1 MAGIGRCTGSA
12 GRSEIL
18 FWHERDTGPIA
29 SRESFDHMICR
40 GLFVG
45 AITIDIQYLVD
56 TFPAPNSKSFA
67 AQLAM
72 STGGPAT
79 NAAVTFSHLGGQAH
93 LLSVIGSHPFTHF
106 MQDELQ
112 RYGVTS
118 TDLVSGAPHT
128 PPVSSIITT
137 APYGDRSVVTWASR
151 KIAGAAAISTGISP
165 RDFDIVLVDGFY
177 MEVCQVVAERAK
189 KAAVPVVLDAGS
201 WKVGMESL
209 LPSVDIAICS
219 ENFSP
224 PGITGHMPVLRY
236 LRDRGIQHAAI
247 TRGERPILYS
257 SRDGEG
263 EIPIGEADVVDTL
276 GAGDIFHGAFC
287 YYYATSASF
296 VAALENAACI
306 ATRSCQSL
314 GTRSWMQQ

>member
-1 MAGIGRCTGSA
+1 MVEVLIQAQR
-12 GRSEIL
+12 EL
-18 FWHERDTGPIA
+18 VP
-29 SRESFDHMICR
+29 SRVGESFDHMTCR

-45 AITIDIQYLVD
+45 AITVDIQYLVD
-56 TFPAPNSKSFA
+56 RFPAPNSKSFA

-79 NAAVTFSHLGGQAH
+79 NASVTFAHLGGQAH
-93 LLSVIGSHPFTHF
+93 VLTAIGSHPFTPF
-106 MQDELQ
+106 MTDELQ
-112 RYGVTS
+112 RYGVTA
-118 TDLVSGAPHT
+118 TDILSGAPHT

-137 APYGDRSVVTWASR
+137 APHGDRSVVTWASR
-151 KIAGAAAISTGISP
+151 MIAGTAAIVAGVVP

-189 KAAVPVVLDAGS
+189 KAMVPVVLDAGS
-201 WKVGMESL
+201 WKEGMELL

-219 ENFSP
+219 ENFAP
-224 PGITGHMPVLRY
+224 PGITGPAPVLRY

-247 TRGERPILYS
+247 TRGEQPILYS

-263 EIPIGEADVVDTL
+263 AIPIGDVDVVDTL

-287 YYYATSASF
+287 YYYAKSASF
-296 VAALENAACI
+296 IAALESAARV

-314 GTRSWMQQ
+314 GTRSWMGQ

>member
-1 MAGIGRCTGSA
+1 M
-12 GRSEIL
+12 
-18 FWHERDTGPIA
+18 
-29 SRESFDHMICR
+29 DHMICR

-56 TFPAPNSKSFA
+56 TFPAPNSKAFA
-67 AQLAM
+67 TQLAM

-93 LLSVIGSHPFTHF
+93 LLTVIGSHPFTRF

-112 RYGVTS
+112 RHGVTA
-118 TDLVSGAPHT
+118 TDIAPATHQT
-128 PPVSSIITT
+128 PPVSSVITT
-137 APYGDRSVVTWASR
+137 APQGDRSVVTWAAR
-151 KIAGAAAISTGISP
+151 KLAGAAATLAGISP
-165 RDFDIVLVDGFY
+165 SEFNIVLVDGFY
-177 MEVCQVVAERAK
+177 MEMCQVVAEQAK

-201 WKVGMESL
+201 WKDGMEIL

-224 PGITGHMPVLRY
+224 PGITGLASVLRY

-247 TRGERPILYS
+247 TRGERPIIYS
-257 SRDGEG
+257 SRNGEG
-263 EIPIGEADVVDTL
+263 EIPIGDVDVVDTL

-287 YYYATSASF
+287 YYYAKSPSF
-296 VAALENAACI
+296 VSALENAARI
-306 ATRSCQSL
+306 ATRSCQSF